1 MSKTKVLFAAFFAL
15 ALSANLYA
23 EAMKKGEFSLAGG
36 IFFTGSDGTAFGAA
50 SLGGHSK
57 FIGIEANGAV
67 FRGSGILGAN
77 LVLGTFGAEYV
88 IPYATAG
95 VWTSTVGSGGINV
108 GGGIKIKVSEIT
120 AFRIEYRHYFLGGGD
135 WDVNTFIGGFSLF
148 F

>member
-1 MSKTKVLFAAFFAL
+1 MSKTKALFAAFFAL

-36 IFFTGSDGTAFGAA
+36 IFFTGNDGTAFGAV
-50 SLGGHSK
+50 SLGAHSK

-77 LVLGTFGAEYV
+77 LVLGTFGAKYV

-95 VWTSTVGSGGINV
+95 VCTNTFGYIGFNG
-108 GGGIKIKVSEIT
+108 GGGIKFKVSEIT
-120 AFRIEYRHYFLGGGD
+120 AFRIEYRHYFLGGGG
-135 WDVNTFIGGFSLF
+135 WDADTFIGGISLF